1 MSGERTIITCAL
13 TGAQQGKTASPALP
27 EQPDEIIAQS
37 LEAWRAGAAILHL
50 HARDANGKASGDP
63 AIFRR
68 ITGGLREAGCE
79 AVLNLS
85 TGGAVAGLSID
96 QRLAVV
102 PELKPEIA
110 SFSVGGGSML
120 GRWDETAGEWL
131 NDRFVPL
138 FSSHAELERVARMFQ
153 ANGTRPELEVYHSG
167 MLNNIAAL
175 DARGVLQKPLLVNLV
190 TGIPGECNPGTVRN
204 LLYLV
209 DGLPPGSCWLVSA
222 IGARNHFR
230 LLGAVVA
237 MGGHIRVGL
246 EDNLYLERGR
256 LAASNGE
263 IVEKAVRMLRDLG
276 GEPASPAEARKILD
290 LKGGD
295 AA

>member
-1 MSGERTIITCAL
+1 MASDRTIITCAL
-13 TGAQQGKTASPALP
+13 TGAQQGKAANPALP
-27 EQPDEIIAQS
+27 EQPDEIIAQG

-50 HARDANGKASGDP
+50 HARDENGKASGEP
-63 AIFRR
+63 AIFRQ
-68 ITGGLREAGCE
+68 ITEGLREAGCD
-79 AVLNLS
+79 AILNLS
-85 TGGAVAGLSID
+85 TGGAVAGLSIE

-120 GRWDETAGEWL
+120 GRWDESAGEWI
-131 NDRFVPL
+131 NDRFVTL
-138 FSSHAELERVARMFQ
+138 FSSHAELERVARLFKD
-153 ANGTRPELEVYHSG
+153 NGTRPALEAYHSG

-209 DGLPPGSCWLVSA
+209 DHLPPGSCWLVAA
-222 IGARNHFR
+222 IGARNHYR

-237 MGGHIRVGL
+237 MGGHVRVGL

-263 IVEKAVRMLRDLG
+263 IVEKAVRILHDLG
-276 GEPASPAEARKILD
+276 GEPASPTDARQILE
-290 LKGGD
+290 LKGGQR
-295 AA
+295 

>member
-1 MSGERTIITCAL
+1 MASDRTIITCAL
-13 TGAQQGKTASPALP
+13 TGAQQGKAANPALP
-27 EQPDEIIAQS
+27 EQPDEIIAQG
-37 LEAWRAGAAILHL
+37 LEAWRARAAILHL
-50 HARDANGKASGDP
+50 HARDENGKASGEP
-63 AIFRR
+63 AIFRQ
-68 ITGGLREAGCE
+68 ITEGLREAGCD
-79 AVLNLS
+79 AILNLS
-85 TGGAVAGLSID
+85 TGGAVAGLSIE

-120 GRWDETAGEWL
+120 GRWDESAGEWI
-131 NDRFVPL
+131 NDRFVTL
-138 FSSHAELERVARMFQ
+138 FSSHAELERVARLFKD
-153 ANGTRPELEVYHSG
+153 NGTRPELEVYHSG

-209 DGLPPGSCWLVSA
+209 DHLPPGSCWLVAA
-222 IGARNHFR
+222 IGARNHYR

-237 MGGHIRVGL
+237 MGGHVRVGL

-263 IVEKAVRMLRDLG
+263 IVEKAVRILHDLG
-276 GEPASPAEARKILD
+276 GEPASPTDARQILE
-290 LKGGD
+290 LKGGQR
-295 AA
+295 